1 MLCET
6 RTWTFVRKIHIFWYL
21 NIIARYFSCI
31 HNSNIIFLFCWVE
44 FKKITSTLL
53 YRYGAFMNECKNQR
67 EWTMTYQLLA
77 PRTMA
82 ISWAWENVPKLSQ
95 STYFMR
101 AWFRLYSMELCQ
113 LIEPFSDASKKGHR
127 VYVTKCL
134 IRPDPSSSH
143 DGIMSTVSGLL
154 NFAWVF
160 PLNKIIDMNSVYTTP
175 TWLLKVFK
183 IPP

>member
-1 MLCET
+1 MQD
-6 RTWTFVRKIHIFWYL
+6 IFHA
-21 NIIARYFSCI
+21 NIIQTWYFS
-31 HNSNIIFLFCWVE
+31 FVKQT

-143 DGIMSTVSGLL
+143 YGIMSTVSGLL

-175 TWLLKVFK
+175 TSLLKVFK

>member
-1 MLCET
+1 MQD
-6 RTWTFVRKIHIFWYL
+6 IFHA
-21 NIIARYFSCI
+21 NIIQTWYFSFVKQ
-31 HNSNIIFLFCWVE
+31 NL
-44 FKKITSTLL
+44 KKITSTLL

-134 IRPDPSSSH
+134 IRLYPVFITWWNYVNNVGSVELRVGFPS
-143 DGIMSTVSGLL
+143 
-154 NFAWVF
+154 
-160 PLNKIIDMNSVYTTP
+160 K
-175 TWLLKVFK
+175 
-183 IPP
+183 

>member
-1 MLCET
+1 MQD
-6 RTWTFVRKIHIFWYL
+6 IFHA
-21 NIIARYFSCI
+21 NIIQTWYFSFVKQ
-31 HNSNIIFLFCWVE
+31 NL
-44 FKKITSTLL
+44 KKITSTLL

-101 AWFRLYSMELCQ
+101 AWFRLFSMELCQ
-113 LIEPFSDASKKGHR
+113 LIEPFSEASKKGHR

-134 IRPDPSSSH
+134 IRLYPVFITWWNYVNNVGSVELRVGFPS
-143 DGIMSTVSGLL
+143 
-154 NFAWVF
+154 
-160 PLNKIIDMNSVYTTP
+160 K
-175 TWLLKVFK
+175 
-183 IPP
+183 

>member
-1 MLCET
+1 MQD
-6 RTWTFVRKIHIFWYL
+6 IFHA
-21 NIIARYFSCI
+21 NIIQTWYFSFVKQ
-31 HNSNIIFLFCWVE
+31 N
-44 FKKITSTLL
+44 FKKSRALFYTGMGLL
-53 YRYGAFMNECKNQR
+53 WMNAKNQR

-101 AWFRLYSMELCQ
+101 AWFRLFSMELCQ

-134 IRPDPSSSH
+134 IRLYPVFITWWNYVNNVGSVELRVGFPS
-143 DGIMSTVSGLL
+143 
-154 NFAWVF
+154 
-160 PLNKIIDMNSVYTTP
+160 K
-175 TWLLKVFK
+175 
-183 IPP
+183 

>member
-1 MLCET
+1 MQD
-6 RTWTFVRKIHIFWYL
+6 IFHA
-21 NIIARYFSCI
+21 NIIQTWYFSFVKQ
-31 HNSNIIFLFCWVE
+31 NLKKSRALFY
-44 FKKITSTLL
+44 TGMGLL
-53 YRYGAFMNECKNQR
+53 WMNAKNQR

-134 IRPDPSSSH
+134 IRLYP
-143 DGIMSTVSGLL
+143 
-154 NFAWVF
+154 VF
-160 PLNKIIDMNSVYTTP
+160 ITWWNYVNSVGSVELRVGFP
-175 TWLLKVFK
+175 SK
-183 IPP
+183 

>member
-1 MLCET
+1 MQD
-6 RTWTFVRKIHIFWYL
+6 IFHA
-21 NIIARYFSCI
+21 NIIQTWYFSFVKQ
-31 HNSNIIFLFCWVE
+31 NL
-44 FKKITSTLL
+44 KKITSTLL

-134 IRPDPSSSH
+134 IRLYP
-143 DGIMSTVSGLL
+143 
-154 NFAWVF
+154 VF
-160 PLNKIIDMNSVYTTP
+160 ITWWNYVNSVGSVELRVGFP
-175 TWLLKVFK
+175 SK
-183 IPP
+183 

>member
-1 MLCET
+1 MQD
-6 RTWTFVRKIHIFWYL
+6 IFHA
-21 NIIARYFSCI
+21 NIIQTWYFSFVKQ
-31 HNSNIIFLFCWVE
+31 NL
-44 FKKITSTLL
+44 KKITSTLL

-113 LIEPFSDASKKGHR
+113 LIEPFSEASKKGHR

-134 IRPDPSSSH
+134 IRLYPVFITWWNYVNNVGSVELRVGFPS
-143 DGIMSTVSGLL
+143 
-154 NFAWVF
+154 
-160 PLNKIIDMNSVYTTP
+160 K
-175 TWLLKVFK
+175 
-183 IPP
+183 

>member
-21 NIIARYFSCI
+21 NIIARYFSCK
-31 HNSNIIFLFCWVE
+31 HNSNMVFLF
-44 FKKITSTLL
+44 FKQNLKKITSTLL

-101 AWFRLYSMELCQ
+101 AWFRLFSMELCQ
-113 LIEPFSDASKKGHR
+113 LIEPFSEASKKGHR

-134 IRPDPSSSH
+134 IRLYP
-143 DGIMSTVSGLL
+143 
-154 NFAWVF
+154 VF
-160 PLNKIIDMNSVYTTP
+160 ITWWNYVNSVGSVELRVGFP
-175 TWLLKVFK
+175 SK
-183 IPP
+183 

>member
-1 MLCET
+1 MQD
-6 RTWTFVRKIHIFWYL
+6 IFHA
-21 NIIARYFSCI
+21 NIIQTWYFSFVKQ
-31 HNSNIIFLFCWVE
+31 N
-44 FKKITSTLL
+44 FKKSRALFYTGMGLL
-53 YRYGAFMNECKNQR
+53 WMNAKNQR

-113 LIEPFSDASKKGHR
+113 LIEPFSEASKKGHR

-134 IRPDPSSSH
+134 IRLYPVFITWWNYVNNVGSVELRVGFPS
-143 DGIMSTVSGLL
+143 
-154 NFAWVF
+154 
-160 PLNKIIDMNSVYTTP
+160 K
-175 TWLLKVFK
+175 
-183 IPP
+183 